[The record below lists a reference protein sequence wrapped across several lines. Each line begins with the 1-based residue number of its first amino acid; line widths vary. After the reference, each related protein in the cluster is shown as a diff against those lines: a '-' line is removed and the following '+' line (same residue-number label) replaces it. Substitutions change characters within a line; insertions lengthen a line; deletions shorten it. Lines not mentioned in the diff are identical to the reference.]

1 MMENVRP
8 VRVCDMLEARDQ
20 RAAQQEKWLQKYHLP
35 LVSFTMNIAGEI
47 KCDDLICRAFLEGVG
62 RIEGALRRCGF
73 QAADF
78 AHKIAFTGCEAL
90 WAVQGDARE
99 IKAQMLMIEEEDALG
114 RLFDIDV
121 LDETGAHLT
130 RGAER
135 ACLICGGPVRAC
147 ARARAHDAQAL
158 FQKAHEIMQAHFDA
172 EFALSIGET
181 AQRALLQEALT
192 TPKPGLVDMENC
204 GAHKDMDIFSFADS
218 ACALRGYFED
228 CARLGQ
234 RQAPI
239 KQLQHAGRLAEERML
254 RAARANTHKGAVFSL
269 GILCYAAGRCGE
281 GAALSDILQEAA
293 HAGQY
298 FLDQM
303 QQKNP
308 LATGGEKQF
317 ARYGLT
323 GARGEAAGG
332 FETVA
337 RVSLPCLQEA
347 LREGKSLQKAG
358 LDALLRLIAHVK
370 DSNIIR
376 RAGLEGQA
384 FAAEAAARALE
395 NGCMEDD
402 LRALNELFVEKN
414 ISPGGSA
421 DLLAVTYFLHF
432 LTEGGAA

>member
-1 MMENVRP
+1 MTENLRP

-20 RAAQQEKWLQKYHLP
+20 RAARQEAWLQKYHLP
-35 LVSFTMNIAGEI
+35 LVSFTMNIAGEV
-47 KCDDLICRAFLEGVG
+47 KCDELICRAFLEGVR
-62 RIEGALRRCGF
+62 RIESALHRCGF

-78 AHKIAFTGCEAL
+78 AQQTAFTGCEAL
-90 WAVQGDARE
+90 WAVQADAQSL
-99 IKAQMLMIEEEDALG
+99 KAQMLLIEEEDALG

-147 ARARAHDAQAL
+147 ARSRAHDAQAL
-158 FQKAHEIMQAHFDA
+158 FQKAHEIIQAHFD
-172 EFALSIGET
+172 EQFALHIGET

-218 ACALRGYFED
+218 ACALRRYFED

-234 RQAPI
+234 RQAPMA
-239 KQLQHAGRLAEERML
+239 QLQHLGQLAEERML

-281 GAALSDILQEAA
+281 GAALTDMLQQAA
-293 HAGQY
+293 RAGQH
-298 FLDQM
+298 FLSQIR
-303 QQKNP
+303 QKNP
-308 LATGGEKQF
+308 LETGGEKQL
-317 ARYGLT
+317 ARFGLT

-332 FETVA
+332 FKTVT
-337 RVSLPCLQEA
+337 RVALPCLENA
-347 LREGKSLQKAG
+347 LRAGKSLQTAG
-358 LDALLRLIAHVK
+358 LYALLQLISHVK

-384 FAAEAAARALE
+384 FAAEAAAQVLE
-395 NGCMEDD
+395 NGCTADD
-402 LRALNELFVEKN
+402 LRALNDLFVEKN